1 MPECSKVTKP
11 AISTAQAKAAAAEAV
26 KIADAPVA
34 LNVDGARVGAR
45 AMVAAGALVPE
56 GMQVEPNMLVMGS
69 PAKPRREVNE
79 DEKARFA
86 NGARQYADR
95 AALYK
100 NECKEVE

>member
-1 MPECSKVTKP
+1 MP
-11 AISTAQAKAAAAEAV
+11 
-26 KIADAPVA
+26 IADIAFVGNA
-34 LNVDGARVGAR
+34 WAVDGAASPTGGCVAVPLVVVPVVAGAV
-45 AMVAAGALVPE
+45 VAAGALVPE